1 MLTTAAIKE
10 MMIPSLLPVIVPIVV
25 GLVLGPAALGGLL
38 MGTIVTGLFVAI
50 SMCTGGGA
58 WDNAKKLIED
68 NFVDKDGVTHKKGGD
83 THKAAVTG
91 DTVGD
96 PYKDTAGPA
105 VNPLIKIINIVALLI
120 VPLMMSIHGKPAAP
134 MAAAAPVAAVAAV
147 AAPVVAAAATTAAAA
162 PAPAAGDAASVKIDG
177 GVVKFYFAPGKAE
190 LVQDGAKA
198 LSAILEAA
206 KSGKKIG
213 LSGYVDASGDAAKN
227 AEIAKQRAFAVRDL
241 LKASG
246 VKEDQIVLVRPNDIK
261 AGSTSAAEGRR
272 VEVFMI

>member
-1 MLTTAAIKE
+1 
-10 MMIPSLLPVIVPIVV
+10 
-25 GLVLGPAALGGLL
+25 

-120 VPLMMSIHGKPAAP
+120 VPLMMSIHGKPAAVAASP
-134 MAAAAPVAAVAAV
+134 AAAAVVAAAPAAAAP
-147 AAPVVAAAATTAAAA
+147 AA
-162 PAPAAGDAASVKIDG
+162 PAPAAAPAVAAPAPAATPAAAADAASVKVDG

-190 LVQDGAKA
+190 LAQDGAKA
-198 LSAILEAA
+198 LETILAAA
-206 KSGKKIG
+206 KTGKKVGI
-213 LSGYVDASGDAAKN
+213 SGYVDPSGDAAKN
-227 AEIAKQRAFAVRDL
+227 AELAKQRAFAVRDL

-261 AGSTSAAEGRR
+261 EGSNSAAEGRR